1 MAEELKKEEVVEEQI
16 EVSEDKKVENQEEK
30 KIEFS
35 EIELKA
41 MKMGWRPKEDF
52 DDEEDFVDAEEFV
65 KRKPLFDANAR
76 LKSELKDVKKA
87 LRELANFQL
96 KIREDERK
104 SVLAELRNQK
114 KQALEEGNAEKLIE
128 IDEQIADVR
137 AEEIAQKNQP
147 RVQQGPHPNFVSW
160 VEKNPWYAQDAELR
174 AEADAIGVS
183 YAASHP
189 GIEPEEVL
197 KIVSARVRKM
207 YPEKFQNPNRSRPSA
222 VEGSSNAKS
231 GSKKEVDSYE
241 LTEDERRVMNTFVR
255 AGVMSKEDY
264 IAELKKIKGV

>member
-1 MAEELKKEEVVEEQI
+1 MAEELKLEENQVDQK
-16 EVSEDKKVENQEEK
+16 EVSVEAEVGTADK
-30 KIEFS
+30 KIELS
-35 EIELKA
+35 EVELKA

-52 DDEEDFVDAEEFV
+52 DDDEDFVDAEEFI
-65 KRKPLFDANAR
+65 KRKPLFDANSR

-104 SVLAELRNQK
+104 SVLTELRSQK
-114 KQALEEGNAEKLIE
+114 KQALEEGDAQKLIE

-147 RVQQGPHPNFVSW
+147 AVRQNPHPNFVSW
-160 VEKNPWYAQDAELR
+160 VEKNNWYAQDSELR
-174 AEADAIGVS
+174 AEADFIGTS

-189 GIEPEEVL
+189 GIDPEEVL
-197 KIVSARVRKM
+197 KVVASRIKKM

-222 VEGSSNAKS
+222 VEGTS
-231 GSKKEVDSYE
+231 GPRTGGKKEVDSFE
-241 LTEDERRVMNTFVR
+241 LTEEERKVMNAFVR
-255 AGVMSKEDY
+255 TKVMTKEEY